1 MPRKKSAKKLAE
13 AAAAKP
19 QDNGVTKPTESTLLS
34 AAEPVAAEAV
44 AGADDN
50 VDNDDDLLSSE
61 EEDEF
66 GELITENVEL
76 GIQQVLEAIKSNDPK
91 LTDPNYRFFEDPE
104 KAVADLNI
112 QPKEKPIYLK
122 DYHRKQ
128 ILSGGYKDD
137 DEDDEEEVDGD
148 NYDNEY
154 NTVDGKKPYVVEKQ
168 EEKDAILAEIKDA
181 FENAASDDED
191 DDGEFMKKK
200 EVTIGDRVADMEPS
214 LPDPNADAE
223 AFLQLFLDQQAWI
236 PKKTDKT
243 VNLDKI
249 DANDAQEFEEA
260 AEQFEQAYNFRYE
273 DKEAAEIVSYARD
286 QASMRREKTS
296 ARARKR
302 QEQREA
308 KRKEK
313 EATQEALTKRK
324 NQKVNLVMDRLAE
337 IKKAVGG
344 DVSDEVIERVFGKS
358 LLNDEFNDDDW
369 DAKMAEIFNEQFAD
383 DEDAAVKPQWDE
395 DDDEAIAGFED
406 EEIDNDADVDT
417 TSKSEKK
424 KKKKLDKKLEKKL
437 KEALKS
443 AAARIVE
450 SATLDLMDEIVEE
463 RGRSREAD
471 DDDGVVFKY
480 REVSPESFGLSTRD
494 ILVADDKLLGQ
505 YLSMKKLAPYRPKE
519 DVQRDKRKYTKRKR
533 LAQWRKNT
541 FGDGKDMPTEGKYD
555 VLIPLEDEPPS
566 KRKRT
571 T

>member
-1 MPRKKSAKKLAE
+1 MPRKKSARKLAE
-13 AAAAKP
+13 AQAATATTKTDNGDDMNARKMPVVDSAAAAG
-19 QDNGVTKPTESTLLS
+19 D
-34 AAEPVAAEAV
+34 AA
-44 AGADDN
+44 GDD
-50 VDNDDDLLSSE
+50 DNDDDDSSTSE

-66 GELITENVEL
+66 GELITENVES
-76 GIQQVLEAIKSNDPK
+76 GIQQVLDAIKRNDPK
-91 LTDPNYRFFEDPE
+91 LSDPNYRFFEDPE
-104 KAVADLNI
+104 KAVANLNV
-112 QPKEKPIYLK
+112 QPKEKPLYLK

-128 ILSGGYKDD
+128 ILSGGYKDE
-137 DEDDEEEVDGD
+137 DEDDEEEEME
-148 NYDNEY
+148 NEY
-154 NTVDGKKPYVVEKQ
+154 GTVDGKKPYVVEKQ

-181 FENAASDDED
+181 FDNAASDDED

-200 EVTIGDRVADMEPS
+200 EAKIGDIHDAEPS

-223 AFLQLFLDQQAWI
+223 AFLQSFLDQQAWI
-236 PKKTDKT
+236 PKKTDKM
-243 VNLDKI
+243 VNLDRI
-249 DANDAQEFEEA
+249 DADDAQEFEEA
-260 AEQFEQAYNFRYE
+260 AEQFEHAYNFRYE

-313 EATQEALTKRK
+313 EATQEALTKKK

-383 DEDAAVKPQWDE
+383 DHDANVKPEWDDE
-395 DDDEAIAGFED
+395 DDEAIAGFED
-406 EEIDNDADVDT
+406 AEIDMDADSTKT
-417 TSKSEKK
+417 TKTKK
-424 KKKKLDKKLEKKL
+424 KKSDKKQEKKS

-450 SATLDLMDEIVEE
+450 SATLDLFDEIVEE

-494 ILVADDKLLGQ
+494 ILVADDKQLGQ
-505 YLSMKKLAPYRPKE
+505 FLSMKKLAPYRSKE
-519 DVQRDKRKYTKRKR
+519 DVQRDKRKYAKRKR
-533 LAQWRKNT
+533 VREWRKNT
-541 FGDGKDMPTEGKYD
+541 FGSDEPQPADGKYD
-555 VLIPLEDEPPS
+555 VLIPTEDEPPS
-566 KRKRT
+566 KKKRT
-571 T
+571 K